1 MRISGVSSVLNAAQ
15 SVAASRG
22 FPAFSPGAATGENL
36 ARMLPY
42 EKSLGRRSMKIMG
55 FCAAVIA
62 IAATTGFAGSD
73 TLHAQSYPTRTVT
86 LIVPSAAGG
95 GTDTIARLIGD
106 QLAKQLGQSFV
117 VENRTGGG
125 MLVGTTAAA
134 KAAPDG
140 YTLLVGL
147 TGNMSV
153 NPSLFANLPYD
164 PLADFTPVAMLAN
177 YPFLVVVNNDLPA
190 KSIKELIALLKSQAG
205 KIDYASA
212 GNGTGQHLAP
222 ELFKMMTGTEMGHVP
237 YRGAQPA
244 YQDVISGRVPVFF
257 DNMST
262 AMSLAKGG
270 KVRALAVTS
279 KKRSALMPELPTV
292 DEAGVPGYEYYTWF
306 GLWAP
311 GRTPRPIVEKL
322 YAEVQK
328 ALADPTV
335 QQRIADT
342 AGEPSNMALAQIEP
356 FVKAEIGKWA
366 EVVKRAGIKV
376 E

>member
-1 MRISGVSSVLNAAQ
+1 M
-15 SVAASRG
+15 
-22 FPAFSPGAATGENL
+22 
-36 ARMLPY
+36 
-42 EKSLGRRSMKIMG
+42 
-55 FCAAVIA
+55 
-62 IAATTGFAGSD
+62 
-73 TLHAQSYPTRTVT
+73 TLV
-86 LIVPSAAGG
+86 VPSAAGG

-117 VENRTGGG
+117 VENRTGAG

-140 YTLLVGL
+140 HTLLVGL

-153 NPSLFANLPYD
+153 NPSLFAKLPYD

-190 KSIKELIALLKSQAG
+190 KSIKELVALLKSQPG

-262 AMSLAKGG
+262 AMSLATGG
-270 KVRALAVTS
+270 KVRALAVTAT
-279 KKRSALMPELPTV
+279 KRSALMPELPTV
-292 DEAGVPGYEYYTWF
+292 DEAGVPGYQYHTWF

-311 GRTPRPIVEKL
+311 KGTPQPIVDTL
-322 YAEVQK
+322 NAEVQK
-328 ALADPTV
+328 ALADPAV
-335 QQRIADT
+335 RQRIAAG
-342 AGEPSNMALAQIEP
+342 AGEPSQMARADIDP
-356 FVKAEIGKWA
+356 FVKAEIAKWA
-366 EVVKRAGIKV
+366 DVVKRAGIKV

>member
-1 MRISGVSSVLNAAQ
+1 MITPLRAA
-15 SVAASRG
+15 VAAV
-22 FPAFSPGAATGENL
+22 T
-36 ARMLPY
+36 
-42 EKSLGRRSMKIMG
+42 
-55 FCAAVIA
+55 A
-62 IAATTGFAGSD
+62 IIGCTAPDA
-73 TLHAQSYPTRTVT
+73 LQAQSYPARAVT

-106 QLAKQLGQSFV
+106 ALSKQLGQGFT
-117 VENRTGGG
+117 VENRTGAG
-125 MLVGTTAAA
+125 MLVGTAAAA

-153 NPSLFANLPYD
+153 NSSLFAKLPYD

-190 KSIKELIALLKSQAG
+190 KSIEELVALLKSQPG

-270 KVRALAVTS
+270 KVRALAITS
-279 KKRSALMPELPTV
+279 SKRSALMPELPTV
-292 DEAGVPGYEYYTWF
+292 DEAGVPGYEYHTWF
-306 GLWAP
+306 GFWAP
-311 GRTPRPIVEKL
+311 KGTPQPIVEKL

-335 QQRIADT
+335 QQRIAAS
-342 AGEPSNMALAQIEP
+342 AGEPSHMAPKDIEP
-356 FVKAEIGKWA
+356 FVKAEIAKWA

-376 E
+376 Q

>member
-1 MRISGVSSVLNAAQ
+1 
-15 SVAASRG
+15 
-22 FPAFSPGAATGENL
+22 
-36 ARMLPY
+36 
-42 EKSLGRRSMKIMG
+42 MKIMG
-55 FCAAVIA
+55 LRAAVIA
-62 IAATTGFAGSD
+62 IAAASSFAGPD
-73 TLHAQSYPTRTVT
+73 TVHAQGYPARAVT

-177 YPFLVVVNNDLPA
+177 YPFLIVVNNDLPA
-190 KSIKELIALLKSQAG
+190 RSIKELIALLKSQPG

-270 KVRALAVTS
+270 KVRALAITS

-311 GRTPRPIVEKL
+311 GRTPRPIVERL
-322 YAEVQK
+322 YAEMQK

-356 FVKAEIGKWA
+356 FVKAEIAKWA

>member
-1 MRISGVSSVLNAAQ
+1 
-15 SVAASRG
+15 
-22 FPAFSPGAATGENL
+22 
-36 ARMLPY
+36 MLTV
-42 EKSLGRRSMKIMG
+42 RA
-55 FCAAVIA
+55 AAVAFTA
-62 IAATTGFAGSD
+62 ILCVAGP
-73 TLHAQSYPTRTVT
+73 TALHAQDYPARSVT

-106 QLAKQLGQSFV
+106 QLGKQLGQGFV
-117 VENRTGGG
+117 VENRTGAG

-153 NPSLFANLPYD
+153 NPSLFARLPYD
-164 PLADFTPVAMLAN
+164 PLTDFVPVAMLAN
-177 YPFLVVVNNDLPA
+177 YPFLVVVNNDLPV
-190 KSIKELIALLKSQAG
+190 KSIKELIEYLKANPG
-205 KIDYASA
+205 KVDYASA

-222 ELFKMMTGTEMGHVP
+222 ELFKMMTGTQMGHIA

-270 KVRALAVTS
+270 KVRALAITS
-279 KKRSALMPELPTV
+279 MKRSELMPELPTV
-292 DEAGVPGYEYYTWF
+292 DESGVPGYQYHTWF

-311 GRTPRPIVEKL
+311 TGTPQPIIDKL
-322 YAEVQK
+322 TAEVKK
-328 ALADPTV
+328 ALADPIV
-335 QQRIADT
+335 RQRIAAG
-342 AGEPSNMALAQIEP
+342 AGEPATMERGAITP
-356 FVKAEIGKWA
+356 FVKAEITKWA
-366 EVVKRAGIKV
+366 EVIQRAGIKKV

>member
-1 MRISGVSSVLNAAQ
+1 MRTTIRAA
-15 SVAASRG
+15 AIG
-22 FPAFSPGAATGENL
+22 
-36 ARMLPY
+36 
-42 EKSLGRRSMKIMG
+42 
-55 FCAAVIA
+55 IA
-62 IAATTGFAGSD
+62 IAGLTAPAV
-73 TLHAQSYPTRTVT
+73 LHAQSYPARSVT

-106 QLAKQLGQSFV
+106 QLSKQLGQSFV
-117 VENRTGGG
+117 VENRTGAG

-153 NPSLFANLPYD
+153 NPSLFAKLPYD
-164 PLADFTPVAMLAN
+164 PVADFVPVAMLAT
-177 YPFLVVVNNDLPA
+177 YPFLVVVNNDLPV
-190 KSIKELIALLKSQAG
+190 KSVKELIAYLKTNAG
-205 KIDYASA
+205 NVDYASA

-222 ELFKMMTGTEMGHVP
+222 ELFKMVTDTDMKPIH

-262 AMSLAKGG
+262 AMSLAQGG
-270 KVRALAVTS
+270 KVRALAITS
-279 KKRSALMPELPTV
+279 KKRSPLMPELPTV
-292 DEAGVPGYEYYTWF
+292 DESGVPGYEYHTWF
-306 GLWAP
+306 GFWAP
-311 GRTPRPIVEKL
+311 KGTPQPVIDKL
-322 YAEVQK
+322 DAEVKK
-328 ALADPTV
+328 ALADPGIR
-335 QQRIADT
+335 QKIAAG
-342 AGEPSNMALAQIEP
+342 AGEPAAMERKDIDP
-356 FVKAEIGKWA
+356 FVKAEIAKWA

>member
-1 MRISGVSSVLNAAQ
+1 MITPLH
-15 SVAASRG
+15 VAA
-22 FPAFSPGAATGENL
+22 
-36 ARMLPY
+36 
-42 EKSLGRRSMKIMG
+42 
-55 FCAAVIA
+55 AAVAAA
-62 IAATTGFAGSD
+62 IGFSAPD
-73 TLHAQSYPTRTVT
+73 ALHAQSYPARAVT

-106 QLAKQLGQSFV
+106 ALSKQLGQGFT
-117 VENRTGGG
+117 VENRTGAG
-125 MLVGTTAAA
+125 MLVGTAAAA

-153 NPSLFANLPYD
+153 NSSLFAKLPYD

-190 KSIKELIALLKSQAG
+190 KSIEELVALLKSQPG

-222 ELFKMMTGTEMGHVP
+222 ELFKMMTGTVMGHVP

-270 KVRALAVTS
+270 QVRALAITS

-292 DEAGVPGYEYYTWF
+292 DESGVPGYEYHTWF
-306 GLWAP
+306 GFWAP
-311 GRTPRPIVEKL
+311 KGTPQPIVEKL
-322 YAEVQK
+322 HAEVRK

-335 QQRIADT
+335 RQRIAAS
-342 AGEPSNMALAQIEP
+342 AGEPSDMAPQDIEP
-356 FVKAEIGKWA
+356 FVKGEIAKWA
-366 EVVKRAGIKV
+366 EVIKRAGIKV

>member
-1 MRISGVSSVLNAAQ
+1 MIMPIRAAVATV
-15 SVAASRG
+15 VAA
-22 FPAFSPGAATGENL
+22 
-36 ARMLPY
+36 
-42 EKSLGRRSMKIMG
+42 
-55 FCAAVIA
+55 IA
-62 IAATTGFAGSD
+62 FAGPD
-73 TLHAQSYPTRTVT
+73 AGHAQSYPARSVT
-86 LIVPSAAGG
+86 LVVPSAAGG

-106 QLAKQLGQSFV
+106 QLSKQLGQGFV
-117 VENRTGGG
+117 IENRTGGG

-153 NPSLFANLPYD
+153 NPSLFAKLPYD

-177 YPFLVVVNNDLPA
+177 YPFLVVVNNDLPV
-190 KSIKELIALLKSQAG
+190 KSIKELVALLKSQPS

-222 ELFKMMTGTEMGHVP
+222 ELFKMMTGTQMGHVP

-262 AMSLAKGG
+262 AMSLVQGG
-270 KVRALAVTS
+270 KVRALAITS
-279 KKRSALMPELPTV
+279 KQRSALMPELPTV

-306 GLWAP
+306 GFWAP
-311 GRTPRPIVEKL
+311 KGTPRPIVEKL
-322 YAEVQK
+322 SAEVQK
-328 ALADPTV
+328 ALAEPAV
-335 QQRIADT
+335 RQNIAAT
-342 AGEPSNMALAQIEP
+342 AGEPSRMAPTDIEP
-356 FVKAEIGKWA
+356 FVKAEIAKWA

>member
-1 MRISGVSSVLNAAQ
+1 MMTPVRA
-15 SVAASRG
+15 
-22 FPAFSPGAATGENL
+22 
-36 ARMLPY
+36 
-42 EKSLGRRSMKIMG
+42 
-55 FCAAVIA
+55 A
-62 IAATTGFAGSD
+62 IAAVVATVSLAGPE
-73 TLHAQSYPTRTVT
+73 TLRAQSYPARSVT

-106 QLAKQLGQSFV
+106 QLSKQLGQGFV
-117 VENRTGGG
+117 VENRTGAG
-125 MLVGTTAAA
+125 LVVGTTAAA

-153 NPSLFANLPYD
+153 NPSLFAKLPYD
-164 PLADFTPVAMLAN
+164 PLADFTPVAMLAD

-190 KSIKELIALLKSQAG
+190 KSIKELVALLKSQPG

-212 GNGTGQHLAP
+212 GNGTGQHLSS
-222 ELFKMMTGTEMGHVP
+222 ELFKTMTGTEMRHVP

-262 AMSLAKGG
+262 AMSLAQGG

-279 KKRSALMPELPTV
+279 KQRSPLMPELPTV
-292 DEAGVPGYEYYTWF
+292 DEAGVPGYEYHTWF

-311 GRTPRPIVEKL
+311 QGTPQPIVEKL

-328 ALADPTV
+328 ALADPTI
-335 QQRIADT
+335 QQRIAAT
-342 AGEPSNMALAQIEP
+342 AGVPSRMPLADIEP
-356 FVKAEIGKWA
+356 FVKAEIAKWA
-366 EVVKRAGIKV
+366 EVVKRAGIKI